1 MTPTAATTGL
11 VKYVRIRSAPD
22 DRFVEFDF
30 AINDPSLFVEL
41 IMPRD
46 CFEAFCKH
54 NRVIHMTAAQA
65 AQNDDEAAKWRYG
78 TERP

>member
-1 MTPTAATTGL
+1 MEPTAATTGL
-11 VKYVRIRSAPD
+11 VKYVRVRSAPD

-41 IMPRD
+41 IMPHD
-46 CFEAFCKH
+46 CFETFCVH
-54 NRVIHMTAAQA
+54 NQVVHMTEAQT
-65 AQNDDEAAKWRYG
+65 AQNDEEAAKSRYG